1 MSTATLTTKRM
12 TVDEFAEWASRP
24 ENDNKWFELVRGEVI
39 ELSAPTK
46 RHGVVVWRVARALDA
61 YICQRGKGYLTIN
74 DSGVILER
82 DPDTVRGPDVALYED
97 AQSFDELHPKYG
109 EVPPILAVEGL
120 SPNDRADRTPRK
132 ITDYLRYGVALVW
145 LVDPETR
152 TVTVYPAD
160 NGPRL
165 LEESDELDGGE
176 HLPGLRCRVA
186 DFFHLPGE
194 QPQQQARSPRAPRRK
209 KKNA

>member
-12 TVDEFAEWASRP
+12 TVEEFAEWASRP

-39 ELSAPTK
+39 ELPAPMK
-46 RHGVVVWRVARALDA
+46 RHGVVAWNVVRALDA
-61 YICQRGKGYLTIN
+61 YICQRHKGYLTIN

-97 AQSFDELHPKYG
+97 AQSFNELHPKYG
-109 EVPPILAVEGL
+109 EVPPILAVEVL
-120 SPNDRADRTPRK
+120 SPSDRADRTLRK

-165 LEESDELDGGE
+165 VEESEDLDGGI
-176 HLPGLRCRVA
+176 HLPSLRCRVA

-194 QPQQQARSPRAPRRK
+194 QLEPRSRSPRTPRRK
-209 KKNA
+209 KKNS